1 MEEEHWIQLSG
12 WEYVLVVGTLFIA
25 VVATVFVL
33 TGVSVG

>member
-1 MEEEHWIQLSG
+1 MEEERWLKLSG
-12 WEYVLVVGTLFIA
+12 WEYILVVGTLFIA